1 MAFDGLFTRAM
12 TNELQILTSGR
23 ITKIHQPNQ
32 LEIMLHIRAAGSN
45 YKLLVSIHPSY
56 ARIHLTDHAVENPSE
71 PPMFC
76 MLMRK
81 HIEGGFIQSIEQN
94 EFERIITFTVEST
107 NEIGDKV
114 TRKLIIEIM
123 GRHSNCILTDAAND
137 QIIDSLKH
145 LSPSINSYR
154 TVLPGHHYIAPPS
167 QHKKDPLTLQNEEI
181 KQLTQEENPAS
192 AIVQTIA
199 GFSPLHANELISRL
213 QNNETYE
220 SYINQLISSAMP
232 NYTEVNGK
240 GYFSSAQLT
249 HLEGNV
255 EHYPSL
261 STLLDRV
268 FYARA
273 ERDRVKQQA
282 GDLERW
288 LTNEIDKLKLKL
300 KKLHKD
306 YEHASKLDQFQLYG
320 ELLMANIYQFD
331 KGVEHVKVQN
341 YYSEELEELTIAV
354 NPRKTPIENAQ
365 RYFTKYNK
373 AKNALLKIE
382 EQKEKTEDEIHYFE
396 MLAQQVQQAS
406 PSDIEE
412 IREELAEGGY
422 LRLRTSKKKKK
433 VTKPTPEKFISSSG
447 MEISVG
453 KNNKQ
458 NDYLTFKL
466 SKKSDLWFHTKDI
479 PGSHVVI
486 HHDHPD
492 EATIREA
499 AMLSAYYSKARNS
512 SSVPVDYTEIR
523 HVKKPSGAKPG
534 FVIYF
539 EQKTIYITPDEALL
553 LKLKTK

>member
-32 LEIMLHIRAAGSN
+32 LEIMLQIRAAGAN
-45 YKLLVSIHPSY
+45 YKLLISIHPSY
-56 ARIHLTDHAVENPSE
+56 ARIHLTDHAVENPAE

-94 EFERIITFTVEST
+94 EFERIITFTIEST

-114 TRKLIIEIM
+114 TRKLIVEIM

-145 LSPSINSYR
+145 LPPSVNSYR
-154 TVLPGHHYIAPPS
+154 TVLPGQSYITPPS
-167 QHKKDPLTLQNEEI
+167 QHKKDPLTLQNEEVTAF
-181 KQLTQEENPAS
+181 LQEENPVS
-192 AIVQTIA
+192 AIIQSIA
-199 GFSPLHANELISRL
+199 GFSPLHANELIARL
-213 QNNETYE
+213 QNGESYE
-220 SYINQLISSAMP
+220 SFVKQLMNGTMA
-232 NYTEVNGK
+232 NYVEVNGK
-240 GYFSSAQLT
+240 ASFSSAELT
-249 HLEGNV
+249 HLNGSV
-255 EHYPSL
+255 EHYPTL
-261 STLLDRV
+261 SALLDRV

-300 KKLHKD
+300 KKLQKD
-306 YEHASKLDQFQLYG
+306 FEHASKLDQFQLYG
-320 ELLMANIYQFD
+320 ELLMANIYQFE
-331 KGVEHVKVQN
+331 KGVESVKVQN
-341 YYSEELEELTIAV
+341 YYSEDLEEITIAV
-354 NPRKTPIENAQ
+354 SPRKTPIENAQ
-365 RYFTKYNK
+365 SYFTKYNK

-382 EQKEKTEDEIHYFE
+382 EQKEKTEDDIRYFE

-422 LRLRTSKKKKK
+422 LRLRASKKKKK
-433 VTKPTPEKFISSSG
+433 VVKPTPEKFISSAG
-447 MEISVG
+447 IEISVG

-458 NDYLTFKL
+458 NDFLTFKL

-486 HHDHPD
+486 HHENPD
-492 EATIREA
+492 EETIREA

-523 HVKKPSGAKPG
+523 HVKKPSGSKPG

>member
-32 LEIMLHIRAAGSN
+32 LEIMLQIRAAGAN
-45 YKLLVSIHPSY
+45 YKLLISIHPSY
-56 ARIHLTDHAVENPSE
+56 ARIHLTDHAVENPAE

-94 EFERIITFTVEST
+94 EFERIITFTIEST

-114 TRKLIIEIM
+114 TRKLIVEIM

-145 LSPSINSYR
+145 LPPSVNSYR
-154 TVLPGHHYIAPPS
+154 TVLPGQSYIMPPS
-167 QHKKDPLTLQNEEI
+167 QHKKDPLTLQNEEVTAF
-181 KQLTQEENPAS
+181 LQEENPVS
-192 AIVQTIA
+192 AIIQSIA
-199 GFSPLHANELISRL
+199 GFSPLHANELIARL
-213 QNNETYE
+213 QNGESYE
-220 SYINQLISSAMP
+220 SFVKQLMNGTMA
-232 NYTEVNGK
+232 NYVEVNGK
-240 GYFSSAQLT
+240 ANFSSAELT
-249 HLEGNV
+249 HLNGSV
-255 EHYPSL
+255 EHYPTL
-261 STLLDRV
+261 SALLDRV

-300 KKLHKD
+300 KKLQKD
-306 YEHASKLDQFQLYG
+306 FEHASKLDQFQLYG
-320 ELLMANIYQFD
+320 ELLMANIYQFE
-331 KGVEHVKVQN
+331 KGIESVKVQN
-341 YYSEELEELTIAV
+341 YYSEDLEEITIAV
-354 NPRKTPIENAQ
+354 SPRKTPIENAQ
-365 RYFTKYNK
+365 SYFTKYNK

-382 EQKEKTEDEIHYFE
+382 EQKEKTEDDIRYFE

-422 LRLRTSKKKKK
+422 LRLRASKKKKK
-433 VTKPTPEKFISSSG
+433 VVKPTPEKFISSAG
-447 MEISVG
+447 IEISVG

-486 HHDHPD
+486 HHENPD
-492 EATIREA
+492 EETIREA

-523 HVKKPSGAKPG
+523 HVKKPSGSKPG